1 MPIELGKVHRADG
14 RWRLYAFGDAVDPR
28 SSGSKLTQ
36 LMDFLDSAAGPVRR
50 FTPAGWDTDGVFDVR
65 AILQQSHYEIDW
77 ADMHDLLKPRKGKYG
92 LADYEK
98 VFTPNLDKDRDI
110 FDVRGIDRGF
120 GALVVVRPDQYVS
133 QLLPLDAHDELND
146 FFGSFMIAQN

>member
-1 MPIELGKVHRADG
+1 MQLGTVHQADG
-14 RWRLYAFGDAVDPR
+14 RWRLYAFADAVDPR

-36 LMDFLDSAAGPVRR
+36 LMDFLASDASPVTR
-50 FTPAGWDTDGVFDVR
+50 FTPKGWDPDGVFDVR

-77 ADMHDLLKPRKGKYG
+77 ADMHDFLKPRKGKYG
-92 LADYEK
+92 LIDYEK

-110 FDVRGIDRGF
+110 FDVRDIDRGL

-133 QLLPLDAHDELND
+133 QVLPLDAHDELTQ
-146 FFGSFMIAQN
+146 FFSSFMTPQD